1 MNKNSS
7 CSGND
12 HALHMRSPRVASGRC
27 VLVGVPSTAAMAE
40 AICFELLRCREERAT
55 RLQDLMLLEA
65 SLSPPSYS
73 WAAPQSDP
81 GLRAGPTVSTPPT
94 EGSPVGPPMLE
105 PRSVYNMEA
114 ETTVAVNPTLE
125 DIAQLAV
132 DLQTEI
138 TPCSEEPRTPI
149 ASGCVAVE
157 DAASYERRLKTF
169 VEELSR
175 PIPSPLVPRP
185 VKTKRA
191 PIPPLQGQLGL
202 PKCSKCLA
210 NHPLA
215 SVASSKHVEVMLM
228 RHFSVIPEVAAPNSD
243 SKKAY
248 TQLYK
253 EKLDAGHFE
262 AMRDLLLALRSSSA
276 MGFTAE

>member
-1 MNKNSS
+1 
-7 CSGND
+7 
-12 HALHMRSPRVASGRC
+12 
-27 VLVGVPSTAAMAE
+27 MA
-40 AICFELLRCREERAT
+40 
-55 RLQDLMLLEA
+55 LLEA

-114 ETTVAVNPTLE
+114 KTTVIVNPTPE
-125 DIAQLAV
+125 DIAQLGA

-138 TPCSEEPRTPI
+138 PPYSEEPRTPI

-157 DAASYERRLKTF
+157 DAASHECGHTTF
-169 VEELSR
+169 IEEIRR
-175 PIPSPLVPRP
+175 PIRSSLLPRP

-191 PIPPLQGQLGL
+191 PIPPPQGQLEL
-202 PKCSKCLA
+202 PKCNKRLA

-215 SVASSKHVEVMLM
+215 NVASSKCAEVMLM
-228 RHFSVIPEVAAPNSD
+228 RRFNVIPDVAAPNSD

-248 TQLYK
+248 MQLYK
-253 EKLDAGHFE
+253 GEARRRHFE
-262 AMRDLLLALRSSSA
+262 AMRDLLPALRSSSA
-276 MGFTAE
+276 MGFTIK